1 MNKPSPLPHGLRTTA
16 FGIGGLVATV
26 LAFALAKEFGV
37 IDASLAKRVVGMIF
51 GVILIGTGNV
61 LPKIVQPLNAHRY
74 NINRAIVSDRFMGR
88 TFVLAGILYLA
99 IWVLAP
105 KENAMLIS
113 SVIGLGAFVIV
124 FATWALKAITAL
136 SRNQ

>member
-1 MNKPSPLPHGLRTTA
+1 MNKLSPLPQGLRTTA
-16 FGIGGLVATV
+16 FSIGGLVAAV

-51 GVILIGTGNV
+51 GVILIVTGNV
-61 LPKIVQPLNAHRY
+61 LPKVVQPLNAR
-74 NINRAIVSDRFMGR
+74 NRADAMANDRFAGR
-88 TFVLAGILYLA
+88 IFVLAGILYLA
-99 IWVLAP
+99 VWVLAP
-105 KENAMLIS
+105 KENAMLVS
-113 SVIGLGAFVIV
+113 SVIGFGGFVII